1 MTFRPLGLFIENQS
15 NGPTVE
21 TGGVSSDLGRW
32 HTVNNSTQP
41 LGPKKSGS
49 IRHRRFPYYL
59 PELLAIPACKFRH
72 RDHRFEW
79 TRAEF
84 QEWANGV
91 ATRFG
96 YNVRFLPVG
105 PEDSV
110 FGSPTQMG
118 VFERAGYPVAPAES
132 SEEKD
137 QDLPN

>member
-1 MTFRPLGLFIENQS
+1 MSFIPKPRRSDARLHCSWKWKSVVITTPNQEY
-15 NGPTVE
+15 NVKWE
-21 TGGVSSDLGRW
+21 T
-32 HTVNNSTQP
+32 
-41 LGPKKSGS
+41 
-49 IRHRRFPYYL
+49 L
-59 PELLAIPACKFRH
+59 PAGKFRH

-91 ATRFG
+91 AARFG

-110 FGSPTQMG
+110 VGSPTQMG
-118 VFERAGYPVAPAES
+118 VFERDGYPVAPAES